1 MKKYLLNS
9 IVVFA
14 LTIGSATM
22 AWADNVVYGLTYSY
36 TYGARTT
43 SVDLDKVN
51 NAEALKV
58 TPEFGY
64 DDAQDVICGTTAD
77 DKYFAFVKVPDPV
90 SYDENVTLAT
100 FNFTTGNVVVVNDFS
115 YVYSKPGYNVSGMT
129 YDKQSKTLYA
139 TEVRADDD
147 GNYFTDLYS
156 VDQETGSMTLVGSFA
171 GQYNS
176 IAADGKG
183 GFYLVGLTVDGE
195 WNTYPELYKAS
206 SSFEVTKVV
215 ANTTLTSSNTSC
227 NSLVAGED
235 GKTVYFLTGKNVIVF
250 DTEASTTTLKGTLSD
265 AVYGASYGKS
275 SADGTHNEKP
285 ATKKKR
291 FLVEK
296 WTYGSSMGDISDDV
310 VSKKYYYNY
319 NTDGKLINEGSI
331 ARMYNSDGSVSDTFS
346 PYYWTKVNFDENAN
360 IASTDVYQ
368 WGPYDYDDY
377 AWQKTTSTTTYTY
390 NEDGKVASE
399 TSDIEVKEYTYNE
412 DGTLK
417 SVKISSKNSGQWLQT
432 ITYSNY
438 DGNGNALHYES
449 DGAYDL
455 YKYSAE
461 LQYDNDG
468 NKVEEYRYTTTV
480 DPNSPE
486 YPITTPQQYETWT
499 YENNVPQLYEKFVY
513 DEKQEQVPAYKT
525 EYTAVDGNPD
535 IIQEKSYSYTNGNW
549 YNDGRPERSFY
560 TDFTGMEEMTA
571 MQSLVE
577 VNPEL
582 KNTVDVMFTIPQMAS
597 SSGQNTMFVIYRDGL
612 PVDSLVN
619 PWDMQDG
626 TGQTITYQDK
636 DLKNGSHTYFVQA
649 KFAPN
654 SGVGPLDA
662 EDGESTDELEWTGYY
677 STMPQDVEVYTELPA
692 VTDLAVASARKE
704 VKGNALTG
712 KQTTYY
718 PTISWKNP
726 ENAEQLGFLK
736 NSIFF
741 ENAGVAEKDT
751 ADINATKAEIT
762 LYEDDKIYIVTSY
775 KYGKVQ
781 SETLEL
787 KIADIDKLTTAIKT
801 VSNGDNNISFN
812 GRNITLG
819 NNANISVFTLNGQKV
834 SESNNVNSI
843 TLDAPAATY
852 IITVE
857 KDGKVNAYK
866 YSVK

>member
-9 IVVFA
+9 IAVFA
-14 LTIGSATM
+14 LTISSTTM
-22 AWADNVVYGLTYSY
+22 AWADNVVYGLTSSY

-51 NAEALKV
+51 SSEALKV
-58 TPEFGY
+58 SPGFGY
-64 DDAQDVICGTTAD
+64 SDAKDVICGTTAG
-77 DKYFAFVKVPDPV
+77 DKYFAFVKVTDPV

-100 FNFTTGNVVVVNDFS
+100 FNFTTENVVVVNDFS
-115 YVYSKPGYNVSGMT
+115 YVYGKPGYNVSGMT
-129 YDKQSKTLYA
+129 YDKSSETLYA
-139 TEVRADDD
+139 TDVRSDDE

-156 VDQETGSMTLVGSFA
+156 VDQETGSMTLATSFA
-171 GQYNS
+171 GQYKS
-176 IAADGKG
+176 IASDGKG
-183 GFYLVGLTVDGE
+183 GFYLVGLTIDE
-195 WNTYPELYKAS
+195 KWKTYPELYKS
-206 SSFEVTKVV
+206 SSSYEVTKVV
-215 ANTTLTSSNTSC
+215 TNTTLTSSNTNC
-227 NSLVAGED
+227 NSLVVGED
-235 GKTVYFLTGKNVIVF
+235 GKTIYFLTGKNVIVF
-250 DTEASTTTLKGTLSD
+250 DTEAGTTTLKGTLSD
-265 AVYGASYGKS
+265 AVYAASYGKS

-285 ATKKKR
+285 VTTKKR

-296 WTYGSSMGDISDDV
+296 WTYGSSMGDISNDV

-319 NTDGKLINEGSI
+319 NTDGKLINEGSV
-331 ARMYNSDGSVSDTFS
+331 ARIYTNDDEASETFN
-346 PYYWTKVNFDENAN
+346 PYYWTKVNFDENGN
-360 IASTDVYQ
+360 IASTDIYQ

-377 AWQKTTSTTTYTY
+377 AWKKTTTTTTYTY
-390 NEDGKVASE
+390 NEDGKIATE
-399 TSDIEVKEYTYNE
+399 TSSTEIKEYSYNE
-412 DGTLK
+412 NGTLNTE
-417 SVKISSKNSGQWLQT
+417 KITSKRSGQWLQT
-432 ITYSNY
+432 KTYSNY
-438 DGNGNALHYES
+438 DDNGNALHYDS
-449 DGAYDL
+449 DGAYDS
-455 YKYSAE
+455 YKYSVE

-480 DPNSPE
+480 DPNNPE
-486 YPITTPQQYETWT
+486 FPITTPKQYETWT
-499 YENNVPQLYEKFVY
+499 YDNNTPQLYEKFVF
-513 DEKQEQVPAYKT
+513 DDQLNQIPTYKT
-525 EYTAVDGNPD
+525 EYTAVDGNSD
-535 IIQEKSYSYTNGNW
+535 IIQEKSYSYNNGNW
-549 YNDGRPERSFY
+549 YEDGRPTRSFY
-560 TDFTGMEEMTA
+560 TDFSNMEEMTA

-577 VNPEL
+577 VNPKL
-582 KNTVDVMFTIPQMAS
+582 KNTVNVMFTIPQMAWTS
-597 SSGQNTMFVIYRDGL
+597 NTMFVIYRDGL

-619 PWDMQDG
+619 PWDMIDE
-626 TGQTITYQDK
+626 TGQVITYQDK
-636 DLKNGSHTYFVQA
+636 DLKNGSHTYFIQA

-654 SGVGPLDA
+654 SGVGPLDT
-662 EDGESTDELEWTGYY
+662 EGGESTDEVEWTGYY
-677 STMPQDVEVYTELPA
+677 STMPQDIEVYTELPA
-692 VTDLAVASARKE
+692 VTDLAVASARKKVE
-704 VKGNALTG
+704 GNALTG

-726 ENAEQLGFLK
+726 ENAEQFGFLK
-736 NSIFF
+736 NSIYF

-819 NNANISVFTLNGQKV
+819 SNANVSVFTLNGQKV